1 MITSTA
7 EGQVARVLD
16 VTVTDDALAVDL
28 VDGRTL
34 VVPLG
39 WYPRL
44 LHGTR
49 QERNHWRLIGRGVG
63 IHWPDLDEDIS
74 VEGLLAGK
82 PSGESQRSFKRW
94 LENRMSR
101 RANKRMQPTARKAG
115 RG

>member
-16 VTVTDDALAVDL
+16 VTVTDDALTVDL

-44 LHGTR
+44 RHGTR

-63 IHWPDLDEDIS
+63 IHWPDLEEDIS